1 MARLAAGVAAA
12 GLAVPLMAQQTP
24 APGQPAPVPPQ
35 AAPGVNQPA
44 TPADPAAKPPVIPR
58 RVPAPAQSPGL
69 KPPQSAPQGQE
80 PGTAAPSQDVP
91 GPGAAPAP
99 AGPQRRFAPPPS
111 GGMIS
116 LNFNRAD
123 LVEIIHIIAQQLRLT
138 YTIDPEVKGSVTIN
152 SAEPLRAEDLL
163 PVFHQVL
170 RMNGAVAVR
179 TGNLYHIMPIKDGK
193 GLARPAG
200 QSRED
205 SFALQVIPVRFF
217 AAAEMKRVLT
227 PFLQPGGEI
236 IENPRGNF
244 LIVMDLPSNIQRLM
258 EIADLIDVQVFA
270 GTRME
275 IYQPKVASAEELAAE
290 MTKVM
295 QSFAAS
301 APQAESFTAQFI
313 ALPRINQLL
322 VISHS
327 EAAWTYAKRWLD
339 RVDIIADG
347 PGRRIFIYPVENGKA
362 IELAEVLSQA
372 LGQPT
377 TGHRDST
384 RTLQDLHRS
393 TMGTSSGLTR
403 RGPGGSP
410 FGSSGSSG
418 SFGQPSQPLGAY
430 AAVPV
435 PGQIP
440 PPVAA
445 PQPGIQPPGPPRP
458 GAQTPQAQQQ
468 QQQQQEQLRIV
479 PDPATNSLI
488 VYGTV
493 QEFQNIK
500 TILKELDAVPRQV
513 LIDAVILQV
522 DLKNT
527 ENFGVDYEILRRAGD
542 VKIFDRTFDSRGAI
556 ISGALAAFTNSGGVR
571 GVIGTGDTVR
581 AFITALMTDSRV
593 KLLSSPS
600 VLAADNRP
608 ARIQVGAEVPIPTGS
623 VTSNELTTTSTT
635 IQYRNT
641 GRILTI
647 IPQVNAQG
655 LVNLQIKAE
664 VSALGDNIPIGS
676 EGETFPS
683 FNTQDAETT
692 AVVQDGETLVI
703 GGLIGE
709 NKSKSRSGVPYLMDL
724 PVFGRFFG
732 TTLDNTERTELI
744 MLITPRVIRGRDEA
758 RYVTEDFKS
767 RVSAVRN
774 ELESMERDRAK
785 SPPRVPPPEIPPPVE
800 PKTSEQ
806 RPPFAPSRAAP
817 GKGASLAPDY
827 NNVIVLSNRG
837 ARPLAPG
844 SNAGMVPSG
853 APPLAADPALIET
866 TNSEPA
872 IALAPAVSPAPA
884 QPPYLLSVARQSKP
898 AVPAPEP
905 KRDVAPKHRWT
916 VQVASSAER
925 KDAETMAAALRKDGY
940 EAYVVTAQAAGNVWH
955 RVRVGQ
961 FADLVTANRFKES
974 MPVPQF
980 KRAYVAVN

>member
-1 MARLAAGVAAA
+1 MAVTRMARLVVGLAATGV
-12 GLAVPLMAQQTP
+12 AVPLMAQQAPTP
-24 APGQPAPVPPQ
+24 IQPSQVPLQ
-35 AAPGVNQPA
+35 TVPGVNQPVL
-44 TPADPAAKPPVIPR
+44 PVEPPGSKSPVIPR
-58 RVPAPAQSPGL
+58 RIPNPAAQAPASVTPQGAPAEADSDRAAPPPEAPGRPAVPAP
-69 KPPQSAPQGQE
+69 
-80 PGTAAPSQDVP
+80 V
-91 GPGAAPAP
+91 
-99 AGPQRRFAPPPS
+99 GPQRRFAPPPS
-111 GGMIS
+111 GGMVS

-193 GLARPAG
+193 GLARPVG

-217 AAAEMKRVLT
+217 AASEMKRVLT

-244 LIVMDLPSNIQRLM
+244 LIVMDLPSNIQRLT
-258 EIADLIDVQVFA
+258 EIADLVDVQVFA

-275 IYQPKVASAEELAAE
+275 IYQPKVASAEELAQE

-327 EAAWTYAKRWLD
+327 EAAWTYARRWLD
-339 RVDIIADG
+339 RIDIIAEG

-362 IELAEVLSQA
+362 TELADVLSQA
-372 LGQPT
+372 LGQPAS
-377 TGHRDST
+377 GRRDT
-384 RTLQDLHRS
+384 ARTLQDLHRS
-393 TMGTSSGLTR
+393 TPGTSSGFTQG
-403 RGPGGSP
+403 RGTGGSS
-410 FGSSGSSG
+410 FGSSG
-418 SFGQPSQPLGAY
+418 SFGQSQPLGAY

-435 PGQIP
+435 PGQAPAPVAPAPQAGVP
-440 PPVAA
+440 PPAS
-445 PQPGIQPPGPPRP
+445 PLRP
-458 GAQTPQAQQQ
+458 GAQTPQAQ

-488 VYGTV
+488 IYGTV

-500 TILKELDAVPRQV
+500 TILRDLDAVPRQV

-522 DLKNT
+522 DLKNS

-542 VKIFDRTFDSRGAI
+542 VKIFDRTFNSRGAI
-556 ISGALAAFTNSGGVR
+556 VSGALAAFGKGGGLSGI
-571 GVIGTGDTVR
+571 IGTGDTLR

-608 ARIQVGAEVPIPTGS
+608 ARIQVGAEVPYPTGS
-623 VTSNELTTTSTT
+623 ITSNEATTTSTT

-664 VSALGDNIPIGS
+664 VSALGDNIAIGS
-676 EGETFPS
+676 EGETFPT

-709 NKSKSRSGVPYLMDL
+709 NKSKSRTGVPYLMDL
-724 PVFGRFFG
+724 PVVGRFFG
-732 TTLDNTERTELI
+732 TTFENSERNELI

-758 RYVTEDFKS
+758 RLVTEDFKAK
-767 RVSAVRN
+767 VNTVRN
-774 ELESMERDRAK
+774 ELERMERDRAK
-785 SPPRVPPPEIPPPVE
+785 SPPRLPPPEVTPPAE
-800 PKTSEQ
+800 PKSSQE
-806 RPPFAPSRAAP
+806 RPLFAPSRAAP
-817 GKGASLAPDY
+817 RSGASFDAGHGDVIALSSPEPRLIPSVVSNEPAMPVAAQRSLPHATGESVLADAVVAAPPPAQPAY
-827 NNVIVLSNRG
+827 LLSI
-837 ARPLAPG
+837 ARPAKP
-844 SNAGMVPSG
+844 
-853 APPLAADPALIET
+853 AAKI
-866 TNSEPA
+866 
-872 IALAPAVSPAPA
+872 PAPA
-884 QPPYLLSVARQSKP
+884 QSQELRP
-898 AVPAPEP
+898 
-905 KRDVAPKHRWT
+905 RWT
-916 VQVASSAER
+916 VQVAALAER
-925 KDAETMAAALRKDGY
+925 HAAETMAAGLRASGY
-940 EAYVVTAQAAGNVWH
+940 EAYVVSAEALGKVWH

-961 FADLVTANRFKES
+961 FFDLGAANRFKDSLPKAE
-974 MPVPQF
+974 F
-980 KRAYVAVN
+980 KRSYVAVN